1 MKKNNTNLLWMA
13 AGAIGAWFL
22 LREKTG
28 KVNKYN
34 NRYIVRDDELQVV
47 SKEKDINEI
56 SKDGVLPLNPTID
69 ISDKIIL

>member
-13 AGAIGAWFL
+13 VGVIGAWFF

-34 NRYIVRDDELQVV
+34 DRYIVRDDELQVV

-69 ISDKIIL
+69 VRDKIIL